1 MILLKRLKKERMN
14 SRQRPIPNQPHGS
27 PDKNGGVVAAHM
39 QYHQG
44 PIPPASELQRYNE
57 INPGFADRIIS
68 MAEREQK
75 ARLELNLFSSE
86 KVFEIEKNKVCI
98 TKRGQWFALV
108 IVIFILL
115 FASFVAYLG
124 YANAAAGLVGAVVV
138 GVIVA
143 FVGGKKKEA
152 ES

>member
-1 MILLKRLKKERMN
+1 MSN
-14 SRQRPIPNQPHGS
+14 SRSSIPDQQQKN
-27 PDKNGGVVAAHM
+27 PDKNNGGVIAAHM

-44 PIPPASELQRYNE
+44 PIPPASELQRYDE
-57 INPGFADRIIS
+57 VNPSFADRIIA

-75 ARLELNLFSSE
+75 ARLELNQLSSE
-86 KVFEIEKNKVCI
+86 KVFEIEKSRVGV

-108 IVIFILL
+108 IVVLILL
-115 FASFVAYLG
+115 FASFWAYLG
-124 YANAAAGLVGAVVV
+124 HANAAAGLVGAVVV

-143 FVGGKKKEA
+143 FVGGRKNEN

>member
-1 MILLKRLKKERMN
+1 MDRRE
-14 SRQRPIPNQPHGS
+14 SPIPNQQHRNPE
-27 PDKNGGVVAAHM
+27 KNGGVLATHM

-75 ARLELNLFSSE
+75 ARLELNLSSSE
-86 KVFEIEKNKVCI
+86 KVFEIEKNKVSI

-138 GVIVA
+138 GVIVS
-143 FVGGKKKEA
+143 FVGGKKREA

>member
-1 MILLKRLKKERMN
+1 MTLLKRLKKERMN
-14 SRQRPIPNQPHGS
+14 SRQSPIPNQHHRNS
-27 PDKNGGVVAAHM
+27 EKNGDVLTAHM

-44 PIPPASELQRYNE
+44 PIPPANELQRYNE
-57 INPGFADRIIS
+57 VNPGFADRIIS

-75 ARLELNLFSSE
+75 ARLELNLSSSE
-86 KVFEIEKNKVCI
+86 KVFEIEKNKVSI
-98 TKRGQWFALV
+98 IKRGQWFALV
-108 IVIFILL
+108 LVIFILF

-143 FVGGKKKEA
+143 FVGGKKRDA